1 MSILTTQV
9 SDGDYRHEIMND
21 SGVVVA
27 QLTDEM
33 FVRLKKEG
41 MSERV
46 VKLRKS
52 TWGSPNSRN
61 I

>member
-21 SGVVVA
+21 SGTVIA

-41 MSERV
+41 MPE
-46 VKLRKS
+46 KIIKFRKS
-52 TWGSPNSRN
+52 K
-61 I
+61 